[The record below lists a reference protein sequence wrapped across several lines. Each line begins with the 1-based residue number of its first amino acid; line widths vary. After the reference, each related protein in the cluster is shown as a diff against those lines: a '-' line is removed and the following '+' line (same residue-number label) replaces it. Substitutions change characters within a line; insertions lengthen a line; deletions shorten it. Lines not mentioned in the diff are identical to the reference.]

1 LPSLLRASGALAIAG
16 LLCACTASHSVPAS
30 DQLIPDGLGSSART
44 LPQNLRGITYDDI
57 SSHCATTQAQLKTE
71 QLLKQPTVRVVFDPI
86 KASCYATAVPN
97 LDRYGYTMG
106 ELVDSSSMKRYS
118 LSQVR
123 SRVKDYVT
131 TLGAGIDLW
140 EIGNEVNGEWLS
152 HVKCPTQHECAA
164 QAHDVTAKVEAMY
177 DAVSAKGYP
186 TELTLYYQG
195 PKTVTP
201 GYEMLPWEQTYVPS
215 RMHAGLR
222 YVLVSYYEDG
232 NNGIRPS
239 HAELD
244 SIFGT
249 LAHDFPNAS
258 VGFGE
263 IGMAHPIAQSSLSKA
278 EDIFSYYQTLSFASV
293 PSYTRA
299 GFWWYSAEDLV
310 PSTKWPAFFAQ
321 VQAKL

>member
-1 LPSLLRASGALAIAG
+1 MHEGAR
-16 LLCACTASHSVPAS
+16 SSV
-30 DQLIPDGLGSSART
+30 RT

-71 QLLKQPTVRVVFDPI
+71 QLLNQPAIRVVFDPI
-86 KASCYATAVPN
+86 KASCYATAITN

-106 ELVDSSSMKRYS
+106 ELVDSSSMKRYT
-118 LSQVR
+118 L
-123 SRVKDYVT
+123 SRVKSRAKDYLT
-131 TLGAGIDLW
+131 TLGGGIDLW

-152 HVKCPTQHECAA
+152 RVHCPTQHECAA
-164 QAHDVTAKVEAMY
+164 QAHDVMAKVEAMY
-177 DAVSAKGYP
+177 DAVTAKGYT

-201 GYEMLPWEQTYVPS
+201 GYEMLPWEQAYVPS

-222 YVLVSYYEDG
+222 YVLVSYYEAG

-244 SIFGT
+244 GIFRT
-249 LAHDFPNAS
+249 LAQDFPNAK

-263 IGMAHPIAQSSLSKA
+263 IGMAHPIAQSSLSNA
-278 EDIFSYYQTLSFASV
+278 EDIFSYYQTLSFANV

-310 PSTKWPAFFAQ
+310 PSTKWPAFFTE
-321 VQAKL
+321 VQSKL